1 MYQEVHSAPYICY
14 LIYLIAIIMKNEA
27 VSTIILFYTTEK
39 AEKYLT

>member
-1 MYQEVHSAPYICY
+1 MYQEVHSAPYIYY

-27 VSTIILFYTTEK
+27 VSTIIFYTTEK